1 MSRRRS
7 LPDWRV
13 LFAAACALGVFV
25 VGQGV
30 NFGFVVSLFLAV
42 LGGAF
47 AYAGVRPRGPAR
59 PSVGRG
65 RGPAPLP
72 RIAAG
77 HEVMT
82 VRNLGGALSEFVPQ
96 GSRGM
101 VVGTGW
107 GKVTVSFTI
116 YSPLGT
122 RQVQVQVSPDDV
134 RRI

>member
-13 LFAAACALGVFV
+13 LFAGACALGVFV
-25 VGQGV
+25 VCQGL
-30 NFGFVVSLFLAV
+30 NFGFFVSVFLAV
-42 LGGAF
+42 LGAAF
-47 AYAGVRPRGPAR
+47 VYAGVRARGPAR

-72 RIAAG
+72 QIAAG

-82 VRNLGGALSEFVPQ
+82 VRNLGGGFSEFVPQ
-96 GSRGM
+96 GSRG
-101 VVGTGW
+101 VVTGTGW

-122 RQVQVQVSPDDV
+122 RQVQVQANPDDV